1 MTSNVTMCREIGRKL
16 RPLMPRLSIGM
27 IARRT
32 IAIIVVVGIFV
43 SVSFGQAPEA
53 ADKIIKEAQ
62 AIAAKENKNIFVIFH
77 ASWCGWCHK
86 MDMALND
93 PAIKKYFDDNYIIR
107 HLVVLESKN
116 KKNLENPG
124 ALELLKKHSEE
135 TSGIPFWLVYD
146 QRGQKLFDSR
156 EKLADGGTGE
166 NVGCPASEKE
176 VEHFIN
182 VLKAS
187 SKINEEGLM
196 AIRKRF
202 RKIETGI

>member
-1 MTSNVTMCREIGRKL
+1 MKETNSVSGWLTQSGQFTFLASRSIMIIITLCCL
-16 RPLMPRLSIGM
+16 VLM
-27 IARRT
+27 
-32 IAIIVVVGIFV
+32 
-43 SVSFGQAPEA
+43 SFGQGPDA
-53 ADKIIKEAQ
+53 AGQIIGDAKG
-62 AIAAKENKNIFVIFH
+62 IAVKENKNIFVIFH

-86 MDMALND
+86 LDTAMND
-93 PAIKKYFDDNYIIR
+93 PEIKKYFDENYVIR

-124 ALELLKKHSEE
+124 ALELMKKYSEE
-135 TSGIPFWLVYD
+135 TSGIPFWLVMD

-156 EKLADGGTGE
+156 EKLPDGKTGD

-176 VEHFIN
+176 VDHFIT

-187 SKINEEGLM
+187 SKISPDGLL